1 MDYNP
6 HDAFHQGHQPLLQA
20 IDETLQSDEAVPY
33 YEQAV
38 AHYKEVVRLVLGRLR
53 KEVFAN

>member
-1 MDYNP
+1 MTLDYNP

-20 IDETLQSDEAVPY
+20 IDETVHSDEALPY

-38 AHYKEVVRLVLGRLR
+38 AHYKEVVRAPVRLD
-53 KEVFAN
+53 FLPFM